1 MVDVE
6 MNDHIDVGYSAGELR
21 ITDVADAPGDP
32 GHVPP
37 TVVERDD
44 LLDVRRARQP
54 CDQGA
59 PDAIR
64 RPRDGDDRAG
74 ATPWANLSCTQLE
87 RVLLSHAPR
96 LRPDNV
102 KVVTHSSCP
111 R

>member
-1 MVDVE
+1 MDDHVDVG
-6 MNDHIDVGYSAGELR
+6 DALGELG
-21 ITDVADAPGDP
+21 VADVDDPPGDP
-32 GHVPP
+32 GHVAPM
-37 TVVERDD
+37 VVESDD
-44 LLDVRRARQP
+44 LLDVRRARKP

-74 ATPWANLSCTQLE
+74 ATPWANLSCTQVE
-87 RVLLSHAPR
+87 RALLSHAPG

-102 KVVTHSSCP
+102 KVVTYSSCP

>member
-1 MVDVE
+1 MDDHVDVG
-6 MNDHIDVGYSAGELR
+6 DAVGELG
-21 ITDVADAPGDP
+21 VADVDDPPGDP
-32 GHVPP
+32 GHVAPM
-37 TVVERDD
+37 VVQRDD
-44 LLDVRRARQP
+44 LLDVRRAGQP

-74 ATPWANLSCTQLE
+74 ATPWANLSCTQVE
-87 RVLLSHAPR
+87 RALLSHAPR

-102 KVVTHSSCP
+102 KVVTYSSCP